1 MDESFNCAEVRIIF
15 DDPRELEYTLALNLM
30 RRRIN
35 RIEVT
40 QYGTTRIYVPQ
51 RQKEEDYGW
60 MSD

>member
-40 QYGTTRIYVPQ
+40 QYGMTQTYMPR
-51 RQKEEDYGW
+51 RRKEEDYGW